1 MELTFEATFD
11 GEVFR
16 PAEPVNLKPNT
27 KVKIVVEEEPEKL
40 LPAEMPK
47 SNLKLV
53 EMPKKGKGEPYAF
66 LEYLKS
72 LNLDGPSDFSKN
84 LDDYLYGGKSLDDA
98 E

>member
-16 PAEPVNLKPNT
+16 PNEKVDLEPDT
-27 KVKIVVEEEPEKL
+27 KVKVTVEEPKDEK
-40 LPAEMPK
+40 K
-47 SNLKLV
+47 LKLV

-66 LEYLKS
+66 LKYARS

>member
-16 PAEPVNLKPNT
+16 PDEKVDLEPNT
-27 KVKIVVEEEPEKL
+27 KVKVTIEEPQI
-40 LPAEMPK
+40 
-47 SNLKLV
+47 LKLV
-53 EMPKKGKGEPYAF
+53 VKPKKGKGEPYAF
-66 LEYLKS
+66 LRYARS

-98 E
+98 K